1 MRTLAIE
8 TSDIVKVSK
17 RGRLF
22 HAVVRGRGPDGHF
35 VVEPIERG
43 ISHRHV
49 GAREIVDHWAHAR
62 RAGDQ
67 PAVSRHQLD
76 LSEWLQP

>member
-1 MRTLAIE
+1 MTTRGIE

-22 HAVVRGRGPDGHF
+22 YAVVRGRGPDGQLL
-35 VVEPIERG
+35 VEPIERN

-49 GAREIVDHWAHAR
+49 SAREIGDHWAHAR
-62 RAGDQ
+62 RAGDE
-67 PAVSRHQLD
+67 PIVSRHQLD

>member
-1 MRTLAIE
+1 MRTRAIE

-22 HAVVRGRGPDGHF
+22 HAVVRGRGPDGQF

-43 ISHRHV
+43 ISYRHV

-62 RAGDQ
+62 RAGDE
-67 PAVSRHQLD
+67 PAVNRGQLD
-76 LSEWLQP
+76 LSEWLGP